1 MMTELETILS
11 IDYKTLVLIN
21 VSAAVLGISLLVIA
35 LWLGSKTPSARSH
48 PLFAMKSFG
57 VIALIVAGLGGWF
70 ASTTQA
76 RIGYAAIPPTMHAQ
90 SLQCGNVSCGSK
102 SPIASPA

>member
-1 MMTELETILS
+1 MMAELETILS

-21 VSAAVLGISLLVIA
+21 VSAAVLGISLLAIA

-48 PLFAMKSFG
+48 PLIAVKNFG
-57 VIALIVAGLGGWF
+57 VIALIVAGLAVWF

-76 RIGYAAIPPTMHAQ
+76 RIGPPMNGARIDP
-90 SLQCGNVSCGSK
+90 LQLMTNPKDMPTVHFVD
-102 SPIASPA
+102 